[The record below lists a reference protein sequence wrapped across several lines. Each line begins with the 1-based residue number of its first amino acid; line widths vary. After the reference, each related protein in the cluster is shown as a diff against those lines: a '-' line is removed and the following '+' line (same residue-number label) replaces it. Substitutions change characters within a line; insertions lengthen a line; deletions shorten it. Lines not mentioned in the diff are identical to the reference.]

1 MFQSAILV
9 FKLDEFLFI
18 PLEDVDLV
26 LEVPNDDIL
35 LV

>member
-9 FKLDEFLFI
+9 FKLDEFLLI